1 MLPSSSWHLPTPV
14 LWYAGCGYVRAR
26 EDRVES
32 TAGLGLARPVIPPV
46 HSGGG
51 GGAVA
56 AASELTLGVASV
68 LGRIKPARGQRHR

>member
-46 HSGGG
+46 H
-51 GGAVA
+51 GGAEGAPLPQPASPPWASQVSLA
-56 AASELTLGVASV
+56 A
-68 LGRIKPARGQRHR
+68 